1 MILLYLYLLFA
12 NVETQDVSGLL
23 VNTSIQQINEI
34 RSSMQSRQFEQ
45 VIQRI
50 NALDNPQDLHYYLQ
64 ALAYFHD
71 QQYQKS
77 VEACNRMLAQDS
89 DSLWQYK
96 AIFLQAKAYAQLK
109 DFKQA
114 EQIYRSQVDRLL
126 SAKRKGN
133 TAQIYIDF
141 AQKVLIS
148 KGKTL
153 KVPNFRAPAARK
165 KM

>member
-12 NVETQDVSGLL
+12 NVETQDTSGLL

-34 RSSMQSRQFEQ
+34 RSSMQSRQFQQ

-77 VEACNRMLAQDS
+77 VEAC
-89 DSLWQYK
+89 
-96 AIFLQAKAYAQLK
+96 
-109 DFKQA
+109 
-114 EQIYRSQVDRLL
+114 DRLL
-126 SAKRKGN
+126 ALS
-133 TAQIYIDF
+133 
-141 AQKVLIS
+141 LIHIS
-148 KGKTL
+148 EPTR
-153 KVPNFRAPAARK
+153 PY
-165 KM
+165 